1 MTRRFALAALAS
13 PLLAQSGGVTLILV
27 RHGDRDQGS
36 DPDEPLN
43 ALGQAR
49 AEELARVLGDSGVT
63 QVFVTQLKRTGQ
75 TAAPLVAKTK
85 AKLRVLPAEDLPA
98 LDRELRALPAGSV
111 ALVVSHGGRLEP
123 LLEGFGH
130 KVKAIAREEYD
141 RMYWMTLV
149 EGKSVGLTQVRY
161 GAHRAL

>member
-1 MTRRFALAALAS
+1 MTRRFALAALAA

-43 ALGQAR
+43 ALGQGR

-85 AKLRVLPAEDLPA
+85 AKLRVLPAEDLLA

-149 EGKSVGLTQVRY
+149 DGKSVGLTQIRY

>member
-1 MTRRFALAALAS
+1 MTRRFLLAGLAA
-13 PLLAQSGGVTLILV
+13 PLLAQGGGVTLIMV
-27 RHGDRDQGS
+27 RHGDRDQGG
-36 DPDEPLN
+36 DPDESLN

-63 QVFVTQLKRTGQ
+63 HVFVTQLKRTGQ

-98 LDRELRALPAGSV
+98 LDKELRALPAGSV

-123 LLEGFGH
+123 LLAGFGY
-130 KVKAIAREEYD
+130 KVKAIGRDEYD
-141 RMYWMTLV
+141 RMYWMTMV
-149 EGKSVGLTQVRY
+149 DGKSVGLTQIRFGV
-161 GAHRAL
+161 HRPI

>member
-1 MTRRFALAALAS
+1 MTRRFALAALAA
-13 PLLAQSGGVTLILV
+13 PLFAQSGGVTLILV
-27 RHGDRDQGS
+27 RHGDRDHGS

-63 QVFVTQLKRTGQ
+63 QVYVTQLKRTGQ

-85 AKLRVLPAEDLPA
+85 AKLRVLPAEDLAA

-149 EGKSVGLTQVRY
+149 EGKSAGLTQIRY
-161 GAHRAL
+161 GAHRPI

>member
-1 MTRRFALAALAS
+1 MTRRFALAALAA

-43 ALGQAR
+43 ALGQGR

-75 TAAPLVAKTK
+75 TAAPLVAKTN

-149 EGKSVGLTQVRY
+149 DGKSVGLTQIRY